1 MAEGKGLRV
10 GGEAGFIAAMAIW
23 GTIGLFVRW
32 IDAPSALIAC
42 ARGFIGAGFLLAFLF
57 TIGKGISPAAFHGKG
72 LVLALSGALIGLNW
86 VFLFEAYRYTTVAIA
101 TVCYYLAPI
110 FVMLASPFAFRE
122 RLTLGKTACAAVAF
136 AGMALVSGVL
146 ENGLPTLADSR
157 GILCAVAAAVLYAS
171 VVLVNK
177 RIEDVPAWDKTLV
190 QLTSAALVTL
200 PYVLLTVDFGGLELG
215 ASGLLFLLAVGV
227 LHTGIAYALYFGSI
241 PRMSAQ
247 RIAVLS
253 YIDPVVAILLSA
265 FVLAEPLGLAGAAG
279 AALILGAAFL
289 SGRL

>member
-1 MAEGKGLRV
+1 MRFCQSFMTELYKY
-10 GGEAGFIAAMAIW
+10 
-23 GTIGLFVRW
+23 
-32 IDAPSALIAC
+32 
-42 ARGFIGAGFLLAFLF
+42 
-57 TIGKGISPAAFHGKG
+57 IGK
-72 LVLALSGALIGLNW
+72 
-86 VFLFEAYRYTTVAIA
+86 
-101 TVCYYLAPI
+101 
-110 FVMLASPFAFRE
+110 
-122 RLTLGKTACAAVAF
+122 
-136 AGMALVSGVL
+136 
-146 ENGLPTLADSR
+146 D
-157 GILCAVAAAVLYAS
+157 
-171 VVLVNK
+171 
-177 RIEDVPAWDKTLV
+177 EDVPAGDKTLV

-265 FVLAEPLGLAGAAG
+265 FVLAEPLGLAGAA
-279 AALILGAAFL
+279 LILGAAFL